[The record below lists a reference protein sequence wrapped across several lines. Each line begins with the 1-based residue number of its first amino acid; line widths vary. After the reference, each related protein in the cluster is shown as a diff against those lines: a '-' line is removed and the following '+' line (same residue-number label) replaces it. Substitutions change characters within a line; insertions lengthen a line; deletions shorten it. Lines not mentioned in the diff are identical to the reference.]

1 MTSRARRAGYR
12 RGVDGPT
19 FWERLRRVNPLIWDS
34 LLAAAVAGLSILGA
48 TLGDQASQDPARGPL
63 TAVSYALL
71 VLGSAPLALRRRWPI
86 AVLATVGA
94 CSIALSSVDHAFD
107 LTFAVVI
114 ASYTAAAHVDRDR
127 FVRLTVPISLVAAAA
142 SLVLAYAGTNWVEV
156 LIGATFS
163 VGLPM
168 LFGRIGYNRRRRIAV
183 ERDRAAH
190 DAVAEERSRI
200 ARELH
205 DVVAHAMSVMV
216 VQAGAARSVLD
227 HDREAAR
234 TAIGRIETTGRDGMI
249 EMRRL
254 IAILKDDGA
263 DAALAPQPSLAQL
276 DGLVD
281 TVREAGVPVE
291 VVVEGTPRSLPSGL
305 DLIAYRV
312 VQEALTNVIKHAGRA
327 SARVGL
333 GWHDDGL
340 DIEVADD
347 GRGGPVADGP
357 GHGLIGMRERVALY
371 GGSLETA
378 PRPGGGFLLRVRLPL
393 TEVTP

>member
-1 MTSRARRAGYR
+1 
-12 RGVDGPT
+12 
-19 FWERLRRVNPLIWDS
+19 VNPLIWDS
-34 LLAAAVAGLSILGA
+34 LLAAAVAALSILGA
-48 TLGDQASQDPARGPL
+48 VLGDQASPDPARGPL
-63 TAVSYALL
+63 TAVSYVLL
-71 VLGSAPLALRRRWPI
+71 VVGSAPLALRRRWPI
-86 AVLATVGA
+86 AVLATVGVS
-94 CSIALSSVDHAFD
+94 SIALSSVDHAFD
-107 LTFAVVI
+107 LTFAVVL

-127 FVRLTVPISLVAAAA
+127 FVRLAVPISIATAVA

-156 LIGATFS
+156 LIGTTFA

-168 LFGRIGYNRRRRIAV
+168 LFGRIGFNRRRRIAV
-183 ERDRAAH
+183 ERDRAAR

-216 VQAGAARSVLD
+216 VQAGAARRVLED
-227 HDREAAR
+227 DPEAAR
-234 TAIGRIETTGRDGMI
+234 AAIGRIESTGRDGMV

-254 IAILKDDGA
+254 VAILKDEGA
-263 DAALAPQPSLAQL
+263 DSELAPQPGLAQL
-276 DGLVD
+276 EGLVE
-281 TVREAGVPVE
+281 TVRGAGVPVE
-291 VVVEGTPRSLPSGL
+291 VIVRGTPRTLPSGL

-312 VQEALTNVIKHAGRA
+312 VQEALTNVIKHGGRA
-327 SARVGL
+327 SARVGF
-333 GWHDDGL
+333 GWRDDVL

-347 GRGGPVADGP
+347 GRGGPVSDGP

-393 TEVTP
+393 LEETS

>member
-1 MTSRARRAGYR
+1 
-12 RGVDGPT
+12 
-19 FWERLRRVNPLIWDS
+19 
-34 LLAAAVAGLSILGA
+34 
-48 TLGDQASQDPARGPL
+48 
-63 TAVSYALL
+63 
-71 VLGSAPLALRRRWPI
+71 
-86 AVLATVGA
+86 
-94 CSIALSSVDHAFD
+94 
-107 LTFAVVI
+107 
-114 ASYTAAAHVDRDR
+114 
-127 FVRLTVPISLVAAAA
+127 
-142 SLVLAYAGTNWVEV
+142 
-156 LIGATFS
+156 
-163 VGLPM
+163 
-168 LFGRIGYNRRRRIAV
+168 
-183 ERDRAAH
+183 
-190 DAVAEERSRI
+190 
-200 ARELH
+200 
-205 DVVAHAMSVMV
+205 MSVMV

-263 DAALAPQPSLAQL
+263 DAALAPQPGLAQL